1 MPAKVFYLPLP
12 SAPVGRSGLAWFRAL
27 RELARKVANASGR
40 PVIFFFVHDA
50 CLYRALVLGLQVM
63 DYACSPCVPAARR
76 S

>member
-1 MPAKVFYLPLP
+1 MPAKVCYLP

-40 PVIFFFVHDA
+40 PVIFFVRDA
-50 CLYRALVLGLQVM
+50 CLYRALVLGLQVI
-63 DYACSPCVPAARR
+63 DYACSPYVPAARR